1 MFPHSKK
8 KEHAQEAFQRWLV
21 SEITCLKL
29 TLLLCY
35 CIAVAKVFKVS
46 LGCCYVVASV
56 VNCFL
61 LKCRKLRREDQET
74 SDWNVS
80 RISLLRTQAVGSC
93 SHRNLILSN
102 FTRLFYRQNWRRDF
116 LEVETKHQIK
126 QASEGNKPNESTS
139 GQDKAICRTKVKSLS
154 SLTH

>member
-1 MFPHSKK
+1 MFSAFNPSKY
-8 KEHAQEAFQRWLV
+8 
-21 SEITCLKL
+21 T
-29 TLLLCY
+29 
-35 CIAVAKVFKVS
+35 
-46 LGCCYVVASV
+46 V

-74 SDWNVS
+74 SDWIVS

-139 GQDKAICRTKVKSLS
+139 GQDKVICRTKVKSLS
-154 SLTH
+154 SLTYWSYHYHRDKRHSCLELKWSGNENTWNAWHFLSQEVYLN